1 MSWYRLTAM
10 LRAPSGAV
18 MAVLILGLL
27 GSASVARAGDATVFV
42 AWPSP
47 GSSWGRGYGA
57 ALSSTWFQVVSF
69 EAEAARIPGETPDG
83 NMTSFTGSALLAP
96 PIGFLTPYGG
106 LGVGLFRQTLGTLTD
121 TGVVRASILGAMV
134 KVGLLVLKVEYRKLA
149 LSGSPLIP
157 MDHRVSAG
165 AGISF

>member
-1 MSWYRLTAM
+1 MHRVC
-10 LRAPSGAV
+10 R
-18 MAVLILGLL
+18 AVLVILTLGLI
-27 GSASVARAGDATVFV
+27 GGAASVQAGDATVFA
-42 AWPSP
+42 AWSSP
-47 GSSWGRGYGA
+47 KEAWGRGYGA

-69 EAEAARIPGETPDG
+69 EAEAARIPGETANG

-106 LGVGLFRQTLGTLTD
+106 LGIGFFRQTLGTLSD
-121 TGVVRASILGAMV
+121 TGIVRASILGAKV
-134 KVGLLVLKVEYRKLA
+134 KLGLLVVKVEYRKLG
-149 LSGSPLIP
+149 LSGTPLIP

>member
-1 MSWYRLTAM
+1 MP
-10 LRAPSGAV
+10 RAGR
-18 MAVLILGLL
+18 AVLVILTLGLV
-27 GSASVARAGDATVFV
+27 GGATSVGAGDATVFA

-47 GSSWGRGYGA
+47 SDAWGRGYGA

-106 LGVGLFRQTLGTLTD
+106 LGTRLFRPTPRTPGATRI
-121 TGVVRASILGAMV
+121 GRAI
-134 KVGLLVLKVEYRKLA
+134 
-149 LSGSPLIP
+149 IP
-157 MDHRVSAG
+157 
-165 AGISF
+165 

>member
-1 MSWYRLTAM
+1 MPLARCAIRLM
-10 LRAPSGAV
+10 LT
-18 MAVLILGLL
+18 LGLI
-27 GSASVARAGDATVFV
+27 GAAARVRAGDATVFA

-47 GSSWGRGYGA
+47 SDAWGRGYGA

-106 LGVGLFRQTLGTLTD
+106 LGIGLFRQTLGTLSD
-121 TGVVRASILGAMV
+121 TGIV
-134 KVGLLVLKVEYRKLA
+134 
-149 LSGSPLIP
+149 
-157 MDHRVSAG
+157 
-165 AGISF
+165 